1 MAEEG
6 AEIIT
11 VEVREAL
18 ENTKTSEIVIEE
30 EENQKDI
37 YHAPKS
43 RANVVGGKNQYLG
56 MPKGSMNS
64 TTGLD

>member
-30 EENQKDI
+30 EEN
-37 YHAPKS
+37 
-43 RANVVGGKNQYLG
+43 
-56 MPKGSMNS
+56 
-64 TTGLD
+64 